1 MKSYRGL
8 IVLVSILIILVL
20 LGSAGWIFFP
30 KLLESLEYKVTKS
43 EGPFQIRL
51 YEQYLET
58 KVKTFGSQNDA
69 LRTGFI
75 PLARFIGSNN
85 KASKKISMT
94 VPVIQRKGETSENW
108 FVSFSMPSK
117 YTLKTLPKP
126 NQKELIQDQV
136 SEALMAVIKFNGVA
150 RKDILDLNEKKLR
163 EWVKKIGYLAVGEV
177 QYYFYN
183 DPLTPGVFRRNEV
196 LLEVSKIK

>member
-1 MKSYRGL
+1 M
-8 IVLVSILIILVL
+8 
-20 LGSAGWIFFP
+20 
-30 KLLESLEYKVTKS
+30 EYKVIKS

-150 RKDILDLNEKKLR
+150 RKDVLDLNEKKLR
-163 EWVKKIGYLAVGEV
+163 EWVKKIGYLTVGEV

-183 DPLTPGVFRRNEV
+183 DPLTPEFLGEMV
-196 LLEVSKIK
+196 LLEFLNKE